1 MNINLAEVQL
11 NWCKDI
17 FKRIQEVLDKKQ
29 HDEDKLAQIQW
40 LLKQVRF
47 DRED

>member
-1 MNINLAEVQL
+1 MDLNLAEVQL

-17 FKRIQEVLDKKQ
+17 FKRIEDVLKKDQLDSDKI
-29 HDEDKLAQIQW
+29 AQIQW